1 MKPSQRPLYA
11 QKIDRVLRH
20 LEAADLSEIPNNE
33 ALAAVAA
40 MSAYHFQRIYRLMTG
55 ETLGDTIKRIR
66 LARALPELVA
76 QASVSE
82 ATGAAGYATSQALAR
97 ALKAA
102 TGHTA
107 SDIRCNAEAQARLE
121 ETLRRPTFTDTPP
134 PTPVEIVTAEPLRL
148 MAVRNVGAYA
158 ELNAAYNH
166 LFEIVFS
173 KWAMAALQGLYG
185 LPSDD
190 PRFVADADCV
200 FEAAIAIDDPTPL
213 EDIHVLEIAGGYY
226 ARQRHQGNFD
236 HIYPAIDALY
246 EAVIDAGHQ
255 IADRPL
261 YLHYLDDPEEVAEA
275 DQRAD
280 IYLPLIS

>member
-20 LEAADLSEIPNNE
+20 LEAADLSDRPDTA
-33 ALAAVAA
+33 ALSVVAM
-40 MSAYHFQRIYRLMTG
+40 MSAFHFQRIYRLMTG
-55 ETLGDTIKRIR
+55 ETVGDTIKRIR
-66 LARALPELVA
+66 LARALPELVMKG
-76 QASVSE
+76 SISD

-97 ALKAA
+97 ALKSA

-107 SDIRCNAEAQARLE
+107 TDIRNNAEAHARLE
-121 ETLRRPTFTDTPP
+121 ETLRRPTFSNTPP
-134 PTPVEIVTAEPLRL
+134 PTPIEILTANPLRL

-166 LFEIVFS
+166 LVEVVFTQ
-173 KWAMAALQGLYG
+173 WPMEALQGLYG

-200 FEAAIAIDDPTPL
+200 FEAAIAIDDPAPL

-226 ARQRHQGNFD
+226 ARQRYQGNFD
-236 HIYPAIDALY
+236 HIYPAVDALY
-246 EAVIDAGHQ
+246 EAVIDAGHE
-255 IADRPL
+255 IADKPL
-261 YLHYLDDPEEVAEA
+261 YLHYLDDPEDVEEA
-275 DQRAD
+275 KQRAD
-280 IYLPLIS
+280 IYLPLTD

>member
-20 LEAADLSEIPNNE
+20 LEGTDLSEIPNSE

-76 QASVSE
+76 QGSVSE

-107 SDIRCNAEAQARLE
+107 SDIRGNAEAQGRLE

-134 PTPVEIVTAEPLRL
+134 PTPVEIVAAEPLRL

-173 KWAMAALQGLYG
+173 KWPMEALQGLYG

-190 PRFVADADCV
+190 PRFVVDADCV
-200 FEAAIAIDDPTPL
+200 FEAAIAIDDPAPL

-236 HIYPAIDALY
+236 HIYPAVDALY

-255 IADRPL
+255 IADMPL
-261 YLHYLDDPEEVAEA
+261 YLHYLDDPEEVPEA
-275 DQRAD
+275 YQRTD